1 MLYVIF
7 GFVLRQSCKR
17 LIDAAD
23 GLVCKRCMCVGRKVY
38 RFPTFLSTDLFL
50 FSFLA

>member
-1 MLYVIF
+1 MLYVVF

-23 GLVCKRCMCVGRKVY
+23 GLVYLQKMHECLEEVY
-38 RFPTFLSTDLFL
+38 AWIYYLFVY
-50 FSFLA
+50 